1 MFCLMFNVFL
11 IYQFKKKLI
20 TKMIVVIKHKMRN
33 YMGSNDKK
41 LLKYFRTWVNF
52 KKVGA
57 AASAAASAG
66 AGAAGAAAGAASAG
80 AGAAASAG
88 AASAGAGAAAS
99 AGAGA
104 RCELEGMTP
113 ELAIK
118 SITNEESMKHVPYFI
133 IHDAVMGNKFG
144 SLREFYLFSEREI
157 IDIINTKFEKYQKSM
172 GIQKS
177 VC

>member
-1 MFCLMFNVFL
+1 MFNVFL

-66 AGAAGAAAGAASAG
+66 AGAAGAAAG
-80 AGAAASAG
+80 AG